1 MDDFDYSEDDEE
13 SENSYETIN
22 NENSIVS
29 EVSEHESENEDRD

>member
-22 NENSIVS
+22 NEVS